1 MLISQWILLGLI
13 LLGGILISIFVGSYT
28 DKLSGG
34 IITMLVTILIIGS
47 LVGLFLWYNSSTASG
62 IRAVK
67 DQQSE
72 LGNGIDRTIVVT
84 AEDGREIYRYEGRC
98 DIETNSSDYILFED
112 ANKKRV
118 IIYKGVQD
126 TILIVEK

>member
-1 MLISQWILLGLI
+1 MLIGQWILLGI
-13 LLGGILISIFVGSYT
+13 IFVIGVVISCVAFTGDSYA
-28 DKLSGG
+28 GG
-34 IITMLVTILIIGS
+34 IIAILVTVILIGS

-72 LGNGIDRTIVVT
+72 LGNGIDRTIIVT

-98 DIETNSSDYILFED
+98 DIETNNGNYILFEN

-118 IIYKGVQD
+118 IIYRGVQD

>member
-1 MLISQWILLGLI
+1 MLIGQWIFLGI
-13 LLGGILISIFVGSYT
+13 IFVIGVAVSCVAFTGDSYA
-28 DKLSGG
+28 GG
-34 IITMLVTILIIGS
+34 VIAILVTVILIGS

-84 AEDGREIYRYEGRC
+84 AEDGREIYRYDGRC

-112 ANKKRV
+112 ENKKRV

-126 TILIVEK
+126 TIVIQEK

>member
-1 MLISQWILLGLI
+1 MLISQWILLGI
-13 LLGGILISIFVGSYT
+13 IFIIGFAVSCVAFTGDSYAV
-28 DKLSGG
+28 G
-34 IITMLVTILIIGS
+34 IIAILVTMFLIGS

-62 IRAVK
+62 VRAVK

-84 AEDGREIYRYEGRC
+84 AEDGREIYRYDGKC
-98 DIETNSSDYILFED
+98 DIETDSSDYILFED